1 MPFAQSILEWCQ
13 SNKQGKRGTGSWAER
28 VSSETIYYPTVSWR
42 EAPTSYGVGDLQ
54 DVDVQNVG
62 QRLEAFK
69 SWRIKE
75 YSQCLCPGGST
86 WAVLFH
92 LVSWRLAPQGVGQ
105 GDNTEDHL
113 LPEVSSV
120 CRPTRKILY
129 LLLWVLLSPCV
140 LKKQSYR
147 LKTPILHIKLDIFS
161 PNVNLYLIVSLSLT
175 LWLWQN
181 EVPSTKINLSSLCLR
196 QI

>member
-1 MPFAQSILEWCQ
+1 MLGKDLKHLRAGISRSILSASAQE
-13 SNKQGKRGTGSWAER
+13 RG
-28 VSSETIYYPTVSWR
+28 
-42 EAPTSYGVGDLQ
+42 
-54 DVDVQNVG
+54 
-62 QRLEAFK
+62 
-69 SWRIKE
+69 
-75 YSQCLCPGGST
+75 T

-175 LWLWQN
+175 LWL
-181 EVPSTKINLSSLCLR
+181 
-196 QI
+196 